1 MVGVLRLLLLVN
13 NMVLLVLPIVAVT
26 SIESDYL

>member
-1 MVGVLRLLLLVN
+1 MVGVLRLLLVN